1 MNPGAGHILAALMT
15 YKKGDIV
22 LIRTP
27 MCPAI
32 FDIHV
37 KLLNRVVV
45 KPSKGNATDWAGYT
59 GWECELTKESEAKE
73 LKKRWGIPYC
83 FPKDIA
89 TFTYESDIIKII
101 RRSRRRSKK
110 KQI

>member
-1 MNPGAGHILAALMT
+1 MSPDAGHILAALMM
-15 YKKGDIV
+15 YNKGDIV

-32 FDIHV
+32 PNIHV
-37 KLLNRVVV
+37 KLLSRVVV
-45 KPSKGNATDWAGYT
+45 KPSKGNVTDWAGHT

-73 LKKRWGIPYC
+73 LKRRWGIPYC
-83 FPKDIA
+83 FPGDIS

-101 RRSRRRSKK
+101 RRHKQRSKK
-110 KQI
+110 KQL